1 MRKLTTEDFIE
12 GAKAVHGD
20 KYDYS
25 KVKYVGAHT
34 KAVIICPEH
43 GEFKKTLGDHLRKKQ
58 GCPKC
63 QIEAERAA
71 YAEKFKAEAGAKYN
85 YKYDYSKVEYVN
97 AKTKVVIVCP
107 VHGEFEQKPDSHLN
121 SGGCRKCGGT
131 ERKTTEEWIAE
142 AKALHGDKYDY
153 SLVNYKTCNDEVEII
168 CNTCGAHFPQR
179 PHDHAPSGKGC
190 PECGKKKVAEVSR
203 KTQRKKASEAAKRFE
218 ARARAIHK
226 DKYDYSRVEYVNRET
241 EVTIICPIHGEF
253 TQKPFVHINRKA
265 GCQKC
270 AKVGFLSHE
279 HGSLYIMVDDLEV
292 PNMMK
297 IGVSVRVDERRKD
310 VLKRAKK
317 AGARFSDLHVIKTWE
332 GTTDDMQTLEKA
344 MHQALSQYKINF
356 TEKFDGC
363 REFFYYRP
371 EVFELV
377 EEHLK
382 KFANK

>member
-317 AGARFSDLHVIKTWE
+317 K
-332 GTTDDMQTLEKA
+332 
-344 MHQALSQYKINF
+344 
-356 TEKFDGC
+356 
-363 REFFYYRP
+363 
-371 EVFELV
+371 LV
-377 EEHLK
+377 LDSLIYML
-382 KFANK
+382 